1 MSYVDAARQVRG
13 TPTPTPTAPTT
24 PKLTEQ
30 EVRQSMTGLSVPE
43 RQQMRSDLKP
53 VTEPNKTVIT
63 PIAERTPEPTPVET
77 PKAPEPVAPPVVT
90 PAPEVKEEVKPPV
103 TPTPTPKVE
112 TPKVEP
118 IVDRTSQIQ
127 TNLATGYNTD
137 PNLFTDRASF
147 DKAYNYANKPPEEQA
162 ILDSFYKSKQP
173 TINSFYDTLV
183 TGGSVTP
190 EQKNNPSYRVANV
203 RYQKVKMYDGMS
215 QSELANSL
223 KSGDIIEGSQEWEDL
238 KVMNPKLAK
247 DGLNLFKVNG
257 GKTNIFTKNE
267 DGTITNNLEANATK
281 TWEQTFKD
289 LFKVQTLEE
298 IRNEVQTED
307 FKVAQAQANEYAM
320 QLNELQ
326 DALDAIDSDVDKE
339 FSKT

>member
-1 MSYVDAARQVRG
+1 MKNQAASTPSLPDLTPPTQ
-13 TPTPTPTAPTT
+13 TPTPTPTP
-24 PKLTEQ
+24 
-30 EVRQSMTGLSVPE
+30 
-43 RQQMRSDLKP
+43 
-53 VTEPNKTVIT
+53 
-63 PIAERTPEPTPVET
+63 T
-77 PKAPEPVAPPVVT
+77 PKAPEPVAT
-90 PAPEVKEEVKPPV
+90 PAPGTPTATPEVNPPV
-103 TPTPTPKVE
+103 TPKVE

-147 DKAYNYANKPPEEQA
+147 DKAYNYASKPPEEQA

-215 QSELANSL
+215 QAELANSL

-238 KVMNPKLAK
+238 KAMNPKLAK

-257 GKTNIFTKNE
+257 GKTNIFTKNA
-267 DGTITNNLEANATK
+267 DGTTTNNLEMNATK